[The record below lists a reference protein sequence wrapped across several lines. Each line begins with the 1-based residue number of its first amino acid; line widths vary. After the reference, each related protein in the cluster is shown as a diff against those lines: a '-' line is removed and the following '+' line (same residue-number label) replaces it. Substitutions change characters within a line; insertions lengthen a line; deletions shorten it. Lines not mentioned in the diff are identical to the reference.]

1 MEQIGR
7 KVVVR
12 TGASYVSS
20 WRNQWVPFVLKLE
33 VFGNAEDYYLE
44 AASSDKVRSM
54 IIVLFMA
61 ERYDN
66 GFRAEKV
73 YACLSAIRHFFTLRF
88 LSTVFLD
95 SELVTAGR
103 SGAKLRAVDL
113 RKRAD
118 MSSEKSALPIC
129 HEILEVMRTS
139 LFLPGGWTSSIDL
152 DNKAKYLANVLGFDK
167 AARVKNYTRREGS
180 GQDHCV
186 KGRDVRF
193 FVEERLG
200 SLALGES
207 RKFSIMLGPDL
218 KNVTAEMVLGF
229 DMLIVSGKTSD
240 CHGTRSVTRKTP
252 GEIQFLG
259 DMLCWCQN
267 SGVGFED
274 DIFTRVSS
282 DSRGVT
288 RKRSLLSRDVNS
300 AMSDT
305 VALLGLHPRFA
316 LSHGKRKGGITTMAA
331 NGASREEVLSLGGHS
346 EKSHTPEQVYQYS
359 ASSIG
364 VLASMSLPGV
374 NPEEWTLEKCLR
386 LSAFSGLPPI

>member
-1 MEQIGR
+1 MMEQMGR
-7 KVVVR
+7 KVVVK

-33 VFGNAEDYYLE
+33 AFGNAKDYYLE
-44 AASSDKVRSM
+44 SASSDKVRSM
-54 IIVLFMA
+54 IVVLFMA

-88 LSTVFLD
+88 LSTDFLD
-95 SELVTAGR
+95 SELVAAGR

-118 MSSEKSALPIC
+118 LSSEKSALPIC
-129 HEILEVMRTS
+129 HEILEVMRAS

-167 AARVKNYTRREGS
+167 AARIKNYTRREGS
-180 GQDHCV
+180 GQDHCI

-193 FVEERLG
+193 FVEERQG
-200 SLALGES
+200 SLS
-207 RKFSIMLGPDL
+207 RKFSMMLGPDL
-218 KNVTAEMVLGF
+218 KGVTADMVLGF

-252 GEIQFLG
+252 GETQFLG

-267 SGVGFED
+267 SGVGLED

-282 DSRGVT
+282 DSRGVS
-288 RKRSLLSRDVNS
+288 RKRSLLSKDVNL
-300 AMSDT
+300 AMSET
-305 VALLGLHPRFA
+305 VAMLGLHPRFA

-331 NGASREEVLSLGGHS
+331 NGTTREEILSLGGHS
-346 EKSHTPEQVYQYS
+346 EKSRTSEQVYQYS

-364 VLASMSLPGV
+364 VLASMNLPGV
-374 NPEEWTLEKCLR
+374 NSEEWTLEKCLR